1 MVWGDLKHDKLLTKD
16 QYEFSKFLESGITKQ
31 FIGNNKI
38 KFNKESDLV
47 QKLLKYGIIKYTNK
61 QQVDITLAGDVE
73 QKHKKHFA
81 DLWKSGKP
89 IHIPK
94 RHIDRG
100 ISRLRKS
107 RANTIHLCIDSESD
121 LGTFSKLIE
130 NSLYVAKGGT
140 KQQKFVKRFVTLPNL
155 LDPGRGQNKSRG
167 GLSKPGGLIDI
178 LQTKLFNSNQMPST
192 KFNLQ
197 KFTFKFGNVITIEI
211 TEQKSGFKYTLNG
224 KDIKA
229 SVKRQ
234 DAGNSNTPG
243 DKISKLFG
251 DLMQILVVSA
261 IESETNKNICGAT
274 FDGAFV
280 GMSGYVQHHLFEQS
294 PKLFVEDVNKI
305 GAKNAKSGLTI
316 YGFSTILNTP
326 MMNNTQSGNNT
337 ERSATPRS
345 KVPLPPRPAKRKR
358 PSTPNK
364 RVTWEN
370 IAAREKLE
378 MLIRKRN
385 LNNVFVNGYLK
396 QYDNGKLTA
405 NQIIEK
411 VDAAATKRNKLA
423 TYERKDTLRRR
434 IR

>member
-1 MVWGDLKHDKLLTKD
+1 
-16 QYEFSKFLESGITKQ
+16 
-31 FIGNNKI
+31 
-38 KFNKESDLV
+38 
-47 QKLLKYGIIKYTNK
+47 
-61 QQVDITLAGDVE
+61 
-73 QKHKKHFA
+73 
-81 DLWKSGKP
+81 
-89 IHIPK
+89 
-94 RHIDRG
+94 
-100 ISRLRKS
+100 
-107 RANTIHLCIDSESD
+107 
-121 LGTFSKLIE
+121 
-130 NSLYVAKGGT
+130 
-140 KQQKFVKRFVTLPNL
+140 
-155 LDPGRGQNKSRG
+155 
-167 GLSKPGGLIDI
+167 
-178 LQTKLFNSNQMPST
+178 
-192 KFNLQ
+192 
-197 KFTFKFGNVITIEI
+197 
-211 TEQKSGFKYTLNG
+211 
-224 KDIKA
+224 
-229 SVKRQ
+229 
-234 DAGNSNTPG
+234 
-243 DKISKLFG
+243 
-251 DLMQILVVSA
+251 
-261 IESETNKNICGAT
+261 
-274 FDGAFV
+274 
-280 GMSGYVQHHLFEQS
+280 MSGYVQHHLFEQS